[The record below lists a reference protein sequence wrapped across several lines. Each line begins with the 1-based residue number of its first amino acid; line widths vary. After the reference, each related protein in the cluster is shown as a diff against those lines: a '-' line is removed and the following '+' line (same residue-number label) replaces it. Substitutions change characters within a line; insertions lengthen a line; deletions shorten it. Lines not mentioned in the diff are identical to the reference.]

1 MSVSSATAPNHHADY
16 PGFAGMAGVLV
27 GIVMLL
33 EGRAYA
39 RLATS
44 AASVCDTIASS
55 TSAAGRGTPPRAAA
69 RRGAHVTGIDP
80 ASVMLRLARAFTRKR
95 AAIAWSEGAAENL
108 PLPDES
114 ATVVCSLAT
123 VHHSKDVGKGLA
135 EAHRVLAPGGRLV
148 AIERRVSPGATG
160 LASHGW
166 TEKQAESFAAM
177 CRTAGFHNVRT
188 GEHRAGRRAVW
199 TVNGLRP

>member
-16 PGFAGMAGVLV
+16 PGFAGMPGGLV

-33 EGRAYA
+33 KGRAYA

-44 AASVCDTIASS
+44 AASVCDTDRVVDIGCGPGN
-55 TSAAGRGTPPRAAA
+55 AARAGA
-69 RRGAHVTGIDP
+69 RRGAQVTGIDP
-80 ASVMLRLARAFTRKR
+80 ASVMLRVARAFTRKR
-95 AAIAWSEGAAENL
+95 AAITWAEGTAENL

-114 ATVVCSLAT
+114 ATVVWSLAT
-123 VHHSKDVGKGLA
+123 VHHWKDVGKGLA

-148 AIERRVSPGATG
+148 AIERQVSPGATG

-166 TEKQAESFAAM
+166 TEQQAESFAAM
-177 CRTAGFHNVRT
+177 CRAAGFDNVRI
-188 GEHRAGRRAVW
+188 GEQRAGRRAVW